1 MGLSLQ
7 ASCQCVTHR
16 GDVRPCAQQGFD
28 RATTLIG
35 ISFAPFRFPLVANP
49 VNAALRYLAI
59 SVLLLYTWYVA
70 SGSLLHIGLSQAAI
84 SLRVNLVNPITWVIV
99 IVSMLTA
106 WGLGKRFA
114 WAWWLGL
121 VGALVQLGRVAWWVV
136 QRHSLAHLPDTGV
149 WLVVAMLAVFITLL
163 LTPPVRRACT
173 R

>member
-1 MGLSLQ
+1 MP
-7 ASCQCVTHR
+7 R
-16 GDVRPCAQQGFD
+16 GSNRPCDEQGLD
-28 RATTLIG
+28 RARVLNG
-35 ISFAPFRFPLVANP
+35 ISCAPLRFPLNANS

-84 SLRVNLVNPITWVIV
+84 SLRVNLINPITWAIV

-106 WGLGKRFA
+106 WGLGKRYA

-121 VGALVQLGRVAWWVV
+121 AGALVQLGRVAWWIVE
-136 QRHSLAHLPDTGV
+136 RHSLAHLPDTGV
-149 WLVVAMLAVFITLL
+149 WLVVVMLAVFIGLL
-163 LTPPVRRACT
+163 LTPQVRRACT